1 MISTS
6 KTKLCENYVLYSY
19 ISFSVTAAMLN
30 TLVKSDIIER
40 EPRNILVFH
49 HSQGK
54 LSKITLKLQ
63 PCMIICFF
71 LTVVCPE
78 DFSIPAKSSG
88 NFKLEIQESILI
100 KLLKPTLN
108 KNISSVPLYLFWYD
122 NGFCNYRVFV
132 FPGPRPS
139 ILPPALAPNLY
150 LSALAPNFYL
160 PVLVSLEPG
169 LPCTNIVPPIC
180 IYWIGPTIFITV
192 L

>member
-1 MISTS
+1 
-6 KTKLCENYVLYSY
+6 
-19 ISFSVTAAMLN
+19 MLN

-132 FPGPRPS
+132 FPGPPW
-139 ILPPALAPNLY
+139 
-150 LSALAPNFYL
+150 
-160 PVLVSLEPG
+160 
-169 LPCTNIVPPIC
+169 PPIC
-180 IYWIGPTIFITV
+180 IYRPWLQIFIYRSWSVWSLGFHVPTLSPQSV
-192 L
+192 FTESGLRFLLPCSKFAFTFLSIVVVVAVVILAIVVIS